1 MAGAHDIT
9 KLPRWAQDR
18 ISLLERDLA
27 DAREQLMAGEADSDT
42 IANPNSEAP
51 RPLGRGAS
59 VQFGTER
66 WQKFT
71 VRLRENGT
79 LDVMGDDMIWVH
91 PQAGNVVV
99 IRNER
104 G

>member
-9 KLPRWAQDR
+9 KLPRWAQNR
-18 ISLLERDLA
+18 IISLERALE
-27 DAREQLMAGEADSDT
+27 DARDQLMAGDEDSDT
-42 IANPNSEAP
+42 IANPNSDAP

-59 VQFGTER
+59 IQFGTER

-71 VRLRENGT
+71 VRMREDGN
-79 LDVMGDDMIWVH
+79 LDVMGDTMIWVH

-104 G
+104 N